1 MTRISL
7 KEAYDNRDVIAQIAR
22 LNDIVEDLPN
32 PDLTNVV
39 LKTGNQIIDGVKQFN
54 DQVILAG
61 GMDLTGLGPTTIN
74 GDLEVNGDI
83 IQSGAAYETHA
94 EQVFSHND
102 YIVMRDGAVNSLPAG
117 SYSGLQIKKYDGT
130 NDCRMVVDNSG
141 TMRVGEVNDEQ
152 PLMTRD
158 EVADMTSGNFVIW
171 DGVNKKAITSSL
183 APSGVITGSGNIGD
197 DDQPVKIVSGSPV
210 GISTS
215 SGSGSVNA
223 TNATTH
229 DSHPMT
235 WQSRGGITAAAF
247 DVTIAT
253 NATTSS
259 TYTDFIIGTGFPP
272 SKRPTGFYGPLAA
285 GAGFISIDGETM
297 TGWCYVD
304 ESGNLRVFARN
315 SALAGKVVLGA
326 VTYISE

>member
-117 SYSGLQIKKYDGT
+117 SYSGLQVKKYDGT
-130 NDCRMVVDNSG
+130 NDCRLVVDNQG
-141 TMRVGEVNDEQ
+141 VARVGDVNDEQ
-152 PLMTRD
+152 PLATRD
-158 EVADMTSGNFVIW
+158 EAADMTSGALVKW
-171 DGVNKKAITSSL
+171 DGVKKKLITSS
-183 APSGVITGSGNIGD
+183 ANVGSD
-197 DDQPVKIVSGSPV
+197 SQPVKIVDGAPVAVSASLLSETSKTTGATGGVKLSNGLVMNWGETEVTVAANSGGNLSLPLSVAHSSTTSYQPSVTKGSAPANYGSIVFAGSPIAADSVRVDYYNTSGS
-210 GISTS
+210 S
-215 SGSGSVNA
+215 
-223 TNATTH
+223 
-229 DSHPMT
+229 
-235 WQSRGGITAAAF
+235 ITIKF
-247 DVTIAT
+247 RYLTI
-253 NATTSS
+253 
-259 TYTDFIIGTGFPP
+259 GF
-272 SKRPTGFYGPLAA
+272 
-285 GAGFISIDGETM
+285 
-297 TGWCYVD
+297 
-304 ESGNLRVFARN
+304 
-315 SALAGKVVLGA
+315 
-326 VTYISE
+326 

>member
-54 DQVILAG
+54 DQVVLAG

-117 SYSGLQIKKYDGT
+117 SYSGLQVKKYDGT
-130 NDCRMVVDNSG
+130 NDCRLVVDNQG
-141 TMRVGEVNDEQ
+141 VARVGDVNDEQ
-152 PLMTRD
+152 PLATRD
-158 EVADMTSGNFVIW
+158 EVADMTSGALVKW
-171 DGVNKKAITSSL
+171 DGVNKKLITSS
-183 APSGVITGSGNIGD
+183 ANVGSD
-197 DDQPVKIVSGSPV
+197 TQPVKIVDGAPVAVANALALASDVEYTSGTVPVLEGTGTVLWYKLGPMVMIELKSFAPAGIGNRTVANLPHSPV
-210 GISTS
+210 GGYSMMSTAMD
-215 SGSGSVNA
+215 N
-223 TNATTH
+223 
-229 DSHPMT
+229 P
-235 WQSRGGITAAAF
+235 TAAARQM
-247 DVTIAT
+247 
-253 NATTSS
+253 
-259 TYTDFIIGTGFPP
+259 YTDGDYLKISARTGDT
-272 SKRPTGFYGPLAA
+272 SIYGQLIYFTA
-285 GAGFISIDGETM
+285 
-297 TGWCYVD
+297 
-304 ESGNLRVFARN
+304 
-315 SALAGKVVLGA
+315 
-326 VTYISE
+326 

>member
-94 EQVFSHND
+94 EQIFSHND

-117 SYSGLQIKKYDGT
+117 SYSGLQVKKYDGT
-130 NDCRMVVDNSG
+130 NDCRLVVDNSG
-141 TMRVGEVNDEQ
+141 VARVGDVNDEQ
-152 PLMTRD
+152 PLATRD
-158 EVADMTSGNFVIW
+158 EVADMTSGALVKW
-171 DGVNKKAITSSL
+171 DGVNKKLITSS
-183 APSGVITGSGNIGD
+183 ANVGSD
-197 DDQPVKIVSGSPV
+197 SQPVKIVDGAPV
-210 GISTS
+210 AVAGDLMS
-215 SGSGSVNA
+215 
-223 TNATTH
+223 
-229 DSHPMT
+229 DSHSVITLTSTNPNITGSIKMARAGRTAVIQFNGDMT
-235 WQSRGGITAAAF
+235 IGATGGMMISKIPKPIANIFFNSTLFIGSSPFAYLYIRNTDELWIDAF
-247 DVTIAT
+247 
-253 NATTSS
+253 
-259 TYTDFIIGTGFPP
+259 
-272 SKRPTGFYGPLAA
+272 
-285 GAGFISIDGETM
+285 
-297 TGWCYVD
+297 
-304 ESGNLRVFARN
+304 
-315 SALAGKVVLGA
+315 SANVAPFGQL
-326 VTYISE
+326 TYIIDE